1 MHQESKVVA
10 LRLAPDKREPAR
22 DKPATARSVLPR
34 EFAEDLRWVLR
45 QLHGVDTARPECEES
60 DHSGT
65 RRWIWT
71 SMATAAL
78 IAAGA
83 SLWIVAA
90 NEHPSDWRQYLRH
103 LGSTSPLP
111 SGTPTHGT
119 QASGGDSR
127 EARATLDLLRI
138 EDATRVQQRLIE
150 LGFLVGKPNGI
161 WGPRSRQALRE
172 FKAAHAL
179 VPDGHWNANIQARLF
194 DVNAQRKAERAAET
208 QSREPAHMQRAASVP
223 PPGAAVGKQQALTAA
238 ETFMGTWA
246 SDAAECRPAQGGGIR
261 ISRRRAEGHGAACSF
276 GPIEREGSGWRVSAV
291 CAGNGT
297 AWNANINLAVS
308 GDRLQWSSERG
319 TAVYVRC
326 SSG

>member
-34 EFAEDLRWVLR
+34 ELAEDLRWVLR

-90 NEHPSDWRQYLRH
+90 NEHPSDWR
-103 LGSTSPLP
+103 
-111 SGTPTHGT
+111 GTPTHET
-119 QASGGDSR
+119 QASPLRGR
-127 EARATLDLLRI
+127 EARATLDLVRI
-138 EDATRVQQRLIE
+138 EDATRVQQRLVE
-150 LGFLVGKPNGI
+150 LGFFVGKPNGI

-194 DVNAQRKAERAAET
+194 DVNAQRKAERGGR
-208 QSREPAHMQRAASVP
+208 SRQAASAHSSRNVH
-223 PPGAAVGKQQALTAA
+223 GDL
-238 ETFMGTWA
+238 
-246 SDAAECRPAQGGGIR
+246 GIR
-261 ISRRRAEGHGAACSF
+261 CC
-276 GPIEREGSGWRVSAV
+276 RVSAGARWGYPHQPP
-291 CAGNGT
+291 AGRGPWCRLFVWADRARRFRMACQRGLRREWNGMECEHQ
-297 AWNANINLAVS
+297 L
-308 GDRLQWSSERG
+308 GGFR
-319 TAVYVRC
+319 
-326 SSG
+326 